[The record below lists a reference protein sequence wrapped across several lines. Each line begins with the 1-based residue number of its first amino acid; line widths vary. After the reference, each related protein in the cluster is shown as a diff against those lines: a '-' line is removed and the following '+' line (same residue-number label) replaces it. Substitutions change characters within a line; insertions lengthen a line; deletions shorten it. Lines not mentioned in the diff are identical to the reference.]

1 MYNGQDGA
9 LVYMRSLDGGE
20 NWQAQTFSDLD
31 TSHFAGGFDA
41 DRYSIDAR
49 GNQVAFAMFNGLS
62 DSFIMTSEDNGET
75 WSYETMVD
83 FPVDNYVVDSG
94 DLLDASIA
102 DDVDE
107 FGAPMFFNT
116 DGSGDLVIDEE
127 GTVHVFFGAMYYADN
142 DLTDGISSFYPYTN
156 GLEYW
161 RSDMGPDS
169 SQTIAYAY
177 DVDGNGSLDFYDEIA
192 SYFVGISSQ
201 ASACVIEGSQT
212 IAVTYSALMENISTG
227 IQNVRHVYLVHSDDL
242 GATWNSES
250 ACDLTPDEDGNL
262 YEHVFPHVPARS
274 SGPVLPVLFQ
284 RDFEPG
290 LHVQGDLDPIDV
302 NEIIVLQVLTNA
314 LGECSALIG
323 TNEGCTVASA
333 CNYSP
338 VATADDGS
346 CVYPAEPWLDCNGQ
360 CLQDLDGNGVCDDLE
375 GSILFQEDFAN
386 GFAGN
391 NGVGPLVAEDTS
403 PSTTIWQWVDPNGD
417 GYYPDGSASGVQPP
431 AGEFSTNIGAL
442 GSATADNGWVIFDGD
457 YYNTPISSGVEDV
470 EGTLS
475 LPTLDF
481 SGVTSVVIE
490 WDQYFRYCC
499 YPLAPFFLEVS
510 SDGGATWTSFEA
522 KGEFLESTNTAS
534 ANPLHTTVDI
544 GCAAAGASA
553 VDIRFAWRQ
562 HPDYGNGYSHY
573 YWGLDDIV
581 IRENPLSIGMEIA
594 HVFTGDVVND
604 FAYSIVPLSQA
615 VSTGDGGLLAQV
627 HHRNTGNIDLP
638 GAVIDIDILDS
649 IGQVVYSTQTA
660 PFVSVAQANGATCP
674 SEDIAVL
681 DIPTGWVPDE
691 VGEYTV
697 RATLTAPEY
706 PNAVPVEQS
715 IRFTECRFGH
725 DDAAALDEVMTPIV
739 HDDVPDLFDPTGYGS
754 RFTFEEAG
762 QHVYGIEVAFGPELG
777 HELQFEIRW
786 IEQDPTTSLTDS
798 PHEFAEFV
806 TDSAWGSSPEAPE
819 FTALYF
825 EQPISVNAS
834 SFYAAAVITE
844 FEWEE
849 SLEVLANADSDFDE
863 STIVYL
869 QSGSGEFVW
878 FAGQSSTPAIRL
890 ITCVPEP
897 IEGCTD
903 PEATNYDPFATV
915 DDGNCAYPVSGCTD
929 PEAVNYDPVAVIDD
943 GSCVFDLGCPDIGSG
958 AFDGQ
963 PLALYPAQSMGMA
976 GIPMYAS
983 VALHVPSSI
992 VEDGT
997 GTVYAVHSFVP
1008 SGFGGDDLPGITLPT
1023 LPGTMEGNQQACLD
1037 LVGTPMSAGL
1047 FQIEVVGDLYI
1058 SVFGSPFLAGEFT
1071 LLHTVVI
1078 EPNPNPIEGCM
1089 YVGATNYSPLA
1100 TVDMGG
1106 CIIPGCMA
1114 ASAVNYHPVFTQDD
1128 GTCVFADDLGGSQ
1141 CPSDLNGDDL
1151 VGVGDL
1157 LILLGEFGS
1166 TCTP

>member
-1 MYNGQDGA
+1 MTYFHIHRGFCLLAILLFVLSGHQGWGQCSELFISEYVEGWSNNKAFEVYNPTEAPIDMSDYQLERYSNGATAAQDNQKITLMGTVMPGDVLVYVLDKQDPDGVDFEAPVWPELAAAADHWLCPVYEVNNTMYYNGNDA
-9 LVYMRSLDGGE
+9 LVLRK
-20 NWQAQTFSDLD
+20 
-31 TSHFAGGFDA
+31 
-41 DRYSIDAR
+41 
-49 GNQVAFAMFNGLS
+49 
-62 DSFIMTSEDNGET
+62 
-75 WSYETMVD
+75 
-83 FPVDNYVVDSG
+83 
-94 DLLDASIA
+94 
-102 DDVDE
+102 
-107 FGAPMFFNT
+107 
-116 DGSGDLVIDEE
+116 
-127 GTVHVFFGAMYYADN
+127 
-142 DLTDGISSFYPYTN
+142 
-156 GLEYW
+156 
-161 RSDMGPDS
+161 
-169 SQTIAYAY
+169 
-177 DVDGNGSLDFYDEIA
+177 
-192 SYFVGISSQ
+192 
-201 ASACVIEGSQT
+201 
-212 IAVTYSALMENISTG
+212 ISTNTPIDIFG
-227 IQNVRHVYLVHSDDL
+227 VIGEDPGTAGWDEVTQNQTLVRH
-242 GATWNSES
+242 
-250 ACDLTPDEDGNL
+250 PDETGGDINAVDDFNVLAVWDSLGVN
-262 YEHVFPHVPARS
+262 VFDHL
-274 SGPVLPVLFQ
+274 GYHICDCTDLPTA
-284 RDFEPG
+284 
-290 LHVQGDLDPIDV
+290 IY
-302 NEIIVLQVLTNA
+302 
-314 LGECSALIG
+314 
-323 TNEGCTVASA
+323 GCTVASA

-338 VATADDGS
+338 VATTDDGS

-417 GYYPDGSASGVQPP
+417 GYHPDGSASGVQPP

-442 GSATADNGWVIFDGD
+442 ESATADNGWVIFDGD

-522 KGEFLESTNTAS
+522 KGEFLESANAAS

-544 GCAAAGASA
+544 GCAAAGEPA
-553 VDIRFAWRQ
+553 VAIRFAWRQ
-562 HPDYGNGYSHY
+562 HPDYGSGYSHY

-581 IRENPLSIGMEIA
+581 IRENPVSIGMEIA

-604 FAYSIVPLSQA
+604 FAYSLVPLSQV

-638 GAVIDIDILDS
+638 GAVVDIDILDS
-649 IGQVVYSTQTA
+649 IGQVVHSTQTA
-660 PFVSVAQANGATCP
+660 PFTSVAQANGATCP
-674 SEDIAVL
+674 AEDTALL
-681 DIPTGWVPDE
+681 DIPTGWVPDG

-715 IRFTECRFGH
+715 IRFTDCLFGH
-725 DDAAALDEVMTPIV
+725 DDAAALDEVLTPVV
-739 HDDVPDLFDPTGYGS
+739 HDDIPDLFDPTGYGS

-777 HELQFEIRW
+777 HGLEFEIRW

-798 PHEFAEFV
+798 PYEFAEFV

-903 PEATNYDPFATV
+903 PEATNYDPFATL
-915 DDGNCAYPVSGCTD
+915 DDGTCTYPVSGCTD

-963 PLALYPAQSMGMA
+963 PLDLYPAQSMGMA
-976 GIPMYAS
+976 GIPMDAS

-1008 SGFGGDDLPGITLPT
+1008 SGYGGDDVPGITLPT

-1047 FQIEVVGDLYI
+1047 FEVEVVGDLYI

-1100 TVDMGG
+1100 TVDVGG
-1106 CIIPGCMA
+1106 CIIPGCMDA
-1114 ASAVNYHPVFTQDD
+1114 AAVNYHPVFTLDD

-1157 LILLGEFGS
+1157 LILLGEFGVP
-1166 TCTP
+1166 CTP